1 MEDNQDIEWR
11 RDLLQSARTGITM
24 TTSGG
29 SERHDDSGVSA
40 GVIGD
45 YRLVREL
52 GRGGMGKVFL
62 ATSPSGDEVALK
74 TVIFP
79 EGLDPRARWET
90 VERFQREARAAR
102 SLSHPSICQ
111 VLDIGADG
119 DTFFI
124 VLEFLKGK
132 TLRQIVSDDGP
143 VPPIR
148 ALEIMRQVCEG
159 LAYAHDQGIIHR
171 DIKPDNI
178 MVLEDGGAKLM
189 DFGLASIVHET
200 GVTQTGTALGT
211 FPYMSPEQ
219 ARGEKLDA
227 RSDIFSLG
235 ATFYEVVTGRRAFQG
250 DAPGAIIAEVLG
262 KDPDMSLLPTS
273 LTRIIGRCLRK
284 DPTYRFQSIGE
295 LLAGLGAP
303 GAAPASGGTMVLG
316 QTATLPGQPAG
327 AAPASAAPST
337 PMGSGLVSPEDVKR
351 AMGDAPKGLLCSK
364 CKEKLSETDAVC
376 WRCGTPNPVMASRR
390 HEKKVQKTVEDA
402 LRGYQPRK
410 KKGWFRR

>member
-1 MEDNQDIEWR
+1 M
-11 RDLLQSARTGITM
+11 SA
-24 TTSGG
+24 
-29 SERHDDSGVSA
+29 DVL
-40 GVIGD
+40 GD

-124 VLEFLKGK
+124 VLEFLKGRS
-132 TLRQIVSDDGP
+132 LRQALAEDGP
-143 VPPIR
+143 LPPSR
-148 ALEIMRQVCEG
+148 ALEVMRQVCEG
-159 LAYAHDQGIIHR
+159 LAYAHAQGIIHR

-178 MVLEDGGAKLM
+178 MVLDEGGAKLM

-219 ARGEKLDA
+219 TRGEKLDA

-235 ATFYEVVTGRRAFQG
+235 ATFYEVVTGKRAFQG
-250 DAPGAIIAEVLG
+250 EAPGAIIAEVIG
-262 KDPDMSLLPTS
+262 KDPDMSLVPVS
-273 LTRIIGRCLRK
+273 LARVIGRCLRK
-284 DPTYRFQSIGE
+284 HPSYRFQNMGE
-295 LLAGLGAP
+295 VLSALGAP
-303 GAAPASGGTMVLG
+303 GAAPASGGTMVM
-316 QTATLPGQPAG
+316 PG
-327 AAPASAAPST
+327 AATQPGRAAAPSSAAPST
-337 PMGSGLVSPEDVKR
+337 PMGSGLISPEDVKR
-351 AMGDAPKGLLCSK
+351 AMGDAPKGIVCPK
-364 CKEKLSETDAVC
+364 CKEPLSDTDAVC

-390 HEKKVQKTVEDA
+390 HEKKVQKTVEEA